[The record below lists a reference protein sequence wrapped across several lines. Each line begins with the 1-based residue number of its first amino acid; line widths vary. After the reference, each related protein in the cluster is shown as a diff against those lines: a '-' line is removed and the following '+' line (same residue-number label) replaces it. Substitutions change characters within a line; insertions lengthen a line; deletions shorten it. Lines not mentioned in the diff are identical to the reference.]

1 MTAPINTS
9 QASDPWEMAL
19 IHSLIRRGF
28 EQAREAVLAP
38 GAPARADAVAEYVG
52 FHLDGLEAHHSSE
65 DELLWPVL
73 YERATMSGALVRR
86 MEEQHAGLHD
96 ALDTTRRELAA
107 WEAAPTPERSG
118 ALATAL
124 GTLIDRLTEH
134 LTEEERD
141 VVPLIAAHI
150 TQAEWDHLGKV
161 AFSKFT
167 PKQRFMAMGEML
179 AAASPTE
186 AARMLAGLPAPIKVI
201 WRLVGRRR
209 YQRFMAKVR
218 G

>member
-1 MTAPINTS
+1 M
-9 QASDPWEMAL
+9 
-19 IHSLIRRGF
+19 
-28 EQAREAVLAP
+28 
-38 GAPARADAVAEYVG
+38 AEYVG

-65 DELLWPVL
+65 DELVWPVL
-73 YERATMSGALVRR
+73 YERAGMSGALIRR
-86 MEEQHAGLHD
+86 MEEQHGGLHD

-107 WEAAPTPERSG
+107 WEAAPTPERSE

-124 GTLIDRLTEH
+124 GTVSDRLTEH

-167 PKQRFMAMGEML
+167 PKQRFIAMGEML
-179 AAASPTE
+179 GAASPTE

-201 WRLVGRRR
+201 WRLVGRRH
-209 YQRFMAKVR
+209 YQRFIAEVR
-218 G
+218 GQSPG

>member
-1 MTAPINTS
+1 MTAPISTS

-19 IHSLIRRGF
+19 IHSLIKRGF

-38 GAPARADAVAEYVG
+38 GAPARADAVAEYVD
-52 FHLDGLEAHHSSE
+52 FQLDGLEAHHSSE
-65 DELLWPVL
+65 DELVWPAL
-73 YERATMSGALVRR
+73 YERASMSGSLIRR

-107 WEAAPTPERSG
+107 WQAAPTAEGSG
-118 ALATAL
+118 ALAAAL
-124 GTLIDRLTEH
+124 GTVVDRLTEH
-134 LTEEERD
+134 LTEEERG
-141 VVPLIAAHI
+141 VVPLIAVHI
-150 TQAEWDHLGKV
+150 TQAEWDHMGKV

-167 PKQRFMAMGEML
+167 PNQRFIAMGEML

-186 AARMLAGLPAPIKVI
+186 AARMLAGLPAPIKVM
-201 WRLVGRRR
+201 WRLVGQRR
-209 YQRFMAKVR
+209 YQRSMAKLR

>member
-1 MTAPINTS
+1 MTAPISTS

-73 YERATMSGALVRR
+73 YERASMSGAQVRR
-86 MEEQHAGLHD
+86 MEEQHAGLHE

-107 WEAAPTPERSG
+107 WEAAPTAERSG
-118 ALATAL
+118 ALASAL
-124 GTLIDRLTEH
+124 GAVVDRLSEH

-167 PKQRFMAMGEML
+167 PKQRFIAMGEML

-209 YQRFMAKVR
+209 YQRFMAVVR